1 MKKLYA
7 SVIFSFICLIT
18 FSQDTCQYVA
28 NNNNIGGLDCAMGS
42 LAPYQADSYQW
53 LNCDSL
59 FAPFPND
66 TNYYYSGATTS
77 IHVALVVNYLG
88 CIDTSYC
95 QYVCSWGIE
104 ELIPNDKK
112 LLRIVN
118 LNGEE
123 TLDQHNILLIYIYN
137 DGTRKKVFRIE

>member
-1 MKKLYA
+1 MEKFAVSLIF
-7 SVIFSFICLIT
+7 SVIALIT

-28 NNNNIGGLDCAMGS
+28 NNNTIGGLDCAMSS
-42 LAPYQADSYQW
+42 LAPYQADTYQW
-53 LNCDSL
+53 LNCDNN
-59 FAPFPND
+59 FEPFPND
-66 TNYYYSGATTS
+66 TNYYYSGTTS

-88 CIDTSYC
+88 CVDTSYC
-95 QYVCSWGIE
+95 QYVCTWGIE

-123 TLDQHNILLIYIYN
+123 TQEQPNLLLIYIYS
-137 DGTRKKVFRIE
+137 DGTRKKMFRIE